1 MGAEIVSILRCLAR
15 LLVMNF
21 SPRLFSLS
29 FLSVPLTLH
38 HGAIWQFAWNM
49 AKTKTEACFSS
60 GSRTKAMPRD
70 NETVSFGTDGGGRC
84 RGREVRRNIHMQ
96 MAHFPELT
104 PPPQH
109 TPICYQHT
117 LKHTHTRIRH
127 TYGAC
132 SSCSFIATPFQ
143 LINMFVS
150 INRNYANYRSNMCVS
165 EP

>member
-60 GSRTKAMPRD
+60 GSRTKAMRRD

-104 PPPQH
+104 PPPTH
-109 TPICYQHT
+109 TNLLPTHT
-117 LKHTHTRIRH
+117 QTHSHTHSTH
-127 TYGAC
+127 LW
-132 SSCSFIATPFQ
+132 S
-143 LINMFVS
+143 L
-150 INRNYANYRSNMCVS
+150 
-165 EP
+165 